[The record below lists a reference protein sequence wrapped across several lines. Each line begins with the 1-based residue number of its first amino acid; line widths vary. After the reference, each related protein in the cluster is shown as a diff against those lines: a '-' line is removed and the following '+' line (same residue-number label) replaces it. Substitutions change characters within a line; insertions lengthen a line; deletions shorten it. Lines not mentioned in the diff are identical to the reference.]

1 LADGFVMIQQSSLRG
16 QFIPSESGGRGFERR
31 RAAVGEVRVHWRAIS
46 VLLPWQSFRRATES
60 HKGSQ
65 RCGGQVETRGGRR

>member
-1 LADGFVMIQQSSLRG
+1 VAGFVMIQQSSRQG

-31 RAAVGEVRVHWRAIS
+31 RAVVGEVRVYWRAIS

-60 HKGSQ
+60 HKGSR
-65 RCGGQVETRGGRR
+65 RCGGQVETRGGRQ